1 MSELKE
7 ETFREKI
14 KWTGFSECAK
24 IQNEINRLNLKHIN
38 KFDMMGLDKWQ
49 IRIYVAGQ
57 VNKLKRNEYRR

>member
-24 IQNEINRLNLKHIN
+24 IQVEIK
-38 KFDMMGLDKWQ
+38 KTPKDFYSFEMGGLDKWQ
-49 IRIYVAGQ
+49 IRIYVAGE
-57 VNKLKRNEYRR
+57 VNKLKRNEHQN